1 VSGLLP
7 GFIAGVVAGN
17 TLFASSLNGGLLNA
31 FTSVGQN
38 LFGEGA
44 FGASAIP
51 GNPVA
56 PSGGVQMDISRDTI
70 LPVSVDLF
78 IPGNPVYPGE
88 PCPRAAQV
96 SVVNGQ
102 ASITIDPALIDQSLV
117 RYGSIPGNPVVPAVC
132 PAQAPIN

>member
-1 VSGLLP
+1 MSDLWSIVSSTIRVLQACSQKGALPMRRRVSLIGVLLVVSGLLP
-7 GFIAGVVAGN
+7 GFFAGVVAGN

-56 PSGGVQMDISRDTI
+56 PSGGVQMDISRD
-70 LPVSVDLF
+70 
-78 IPGNPVYPGE
+78 
-88 PCPRAAQV
+88 
-96 SVVNGQ
+96 
-102 ASITIDPALIDQSLV
+102 
-117 RYGSIPGNPVVPAVC
+117 
-132 PAQAPIN
+132 